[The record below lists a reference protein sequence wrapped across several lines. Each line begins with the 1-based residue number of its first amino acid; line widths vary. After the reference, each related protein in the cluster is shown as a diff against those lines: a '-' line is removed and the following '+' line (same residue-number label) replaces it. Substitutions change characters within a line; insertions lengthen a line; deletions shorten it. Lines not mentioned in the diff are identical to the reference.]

1 MRRLL
6 QRLYLACGA
15 LAAAFMIA
23 IVVFILYAIGG
34 SLFGYMVRAADEYAG
49 YSMAASS
56 FLALAYTFG
65 KSEHIRITLAIHR
78 LRGRARRWAESW
90 ALGAGTF
97 FAGYFAYYSV
107 RMAWTSWILKEVSQG
122 LVPTPLWIPQ
132 IGMALGTTVLAIAM
146 LEKFIDL
153 LRGGPLLDEVDAAH
167 LHMER

>member
-1 MRRLL
+1 MRRAL

-15 LAAAFMIA
+15 LAAVFMVA

-34 SLFGYMVRAADEYAG
+34 GLFGYVVRAADEYAG

-65 KSEHIRITLAIHR
+65 KGEHIRVTLAIQR
-78 LRGRARRWAESW
+78 LQGQARRLAESW
-90 ALGAGTF
+90 SLGAGTF
-97 FAGYFAYYSV
+97 LAGYFAYYSV
-107 RMAWTSWILKEVSQG
+107 RMTWTSWALNEVSQG

-132 IGMALGTTVLAIAM
+132 TAMALGATVLAIAM
-146 LEKFIDL
+146 LEKFVDV
-153 LRGGPLLDEVDAAH
+153 LRGGPMMDQGDAAD